1 MLCTEIFKLRG
12 MLERAEI
19 PFEFS
24 DRSYDGCDGREYF
37 YQIRYPKAE
46 INTICSVIQC
56 GFSYGGNE
64 DKLEIMGL
72 LTDEERERDSV
83 AGWLTAEDVFER
95 IKNHYK
101 SKERED

>member
-1 MLCTEIFKLRG
+1 MLCTEIFKLRN

-24 DRSYDGCDGREYF
+24 DRSYDGCGRREYF

-46 INTICSVIQC
+46 INAICSVIQC

-101 SKERED
+101 SNGKGE

>member
-1 MLCTEIFKLRG
+1 MLCTEIFKLKG

-24 DRSYDGCDGREYF
+24 DRSYDGCGGREYF

-46 INTICSVIQC
+46 INAICSVIQC

-101 SKERED
+101 SNGKGE

>member
-1 MLCTEIFKLRG
+1 MLCTEIFKLRN

-24 DRSYDGCDGREYF
+24 DRSYDGCGGREYF

-46 INTICSVIQC
+46 INAICSVIQC

-101 SKERED
+101 SNGKGE

>member
-12 MLERAEI
+12 MLIRAGI
-19 PFEFS
+19 PHEFS
-24 DRSYDGCDGREYF
+24 DRSYDGCGGREYF

-46 INTICSVIQC
+46 TNAICSVIQC

-64 DKLEIMGL
+64 NKLEIMGL
-72 LTDEERERDSV
+72 LTDDERERDSV

-101 SKERED
+101 SNGKGE